1 MRASRASTL
10 TVCIAL
16 AVASPAAAQDGLSIR
31 PFVMASGQQFS
42 AQRTFDAVF
51 GQSFQPF
58 WGGGGEVVLPDRIFI
73 DIAAARF
80 EKTGQRAFRSAT
92 GETFRLG
99 IPLKAK
105 ITALEVSG
113 GYRFAVRRY
122 PKLVPYVA
130 FGVGSYSYK
139 ETSDFS
145 AAGEDVDTKHV
156 GELVFG
162 GLEFRVHRWVGLS
175 FDGQFTHI
183 PGILGTGGISKDVG
197 ESDLG
202 GTAARIRV
210 LVGR

>member
-1 MRASRASTL
+1 M
-10 TVCIAL
+10 
-16 AVASPAAAQDGLSIR
+16 
-31 PFVMASGQQFS
+31 
-42 AQRTFDAVF
+42 
-51 GQSFQPF
+51 
-58 WGGGGEVVLPDRIFI
+58 
-73 DIAAARF
+73 
-80 EKTGQRAFRSAT
+80 
-92 GETFRLG
+92 
-99 IPLKAK
+99 
-105 ITALEVSG
+105 
-113 GYRFAVRRY
+113 RRY

-156 GELVFG
+156 GELVLG